1 MGHSNHFWQWSSK
14 QYSCKRQNQQV
25 MDKLARRKGVKI
37 WLDEGGKES
46 MWERIIVKICSK
58 AFIFR
63 NLVL

>member
-1 MGHSNHFWQWSSK
+1 
-14 QYSCKRQNQQV
+14 
-25 MDKLARRKGVKI
+25 MDKLARRTGVKI

-46 MWERIIVKICSK
+46 MSERIIVKICSK